1 MSQPVSLAVVYST
14 FGSAEDA
21 QRAARTLVEE
31 RLIACAN
38 VFGGVTSIYRWKDE
52 LHADAEVVLIAKTR
66 ADLVE
71 PAIARLAEI
80 HPYDVPC
87 ITSWPLAECHPAYA
101 EWVRSETSR

>member
-1 MSQPVSLAVVYST
+1 MSETVPLAAIYST

-21 QRAARTLVEE
+21 QRAGRTLVEE

-38 VFGGVTSIYRWKDE
+38 ILPGATSIYRWKDE
-52 LHADAEVVLIAKTR
+52 LHADAEVVLMAKTR

-71 PAIARLAEI
+71 QAIARLAEI

-101 EWVRSETSR
+101 DWVRAETSR